1 MKLLAKPLIELSMLL
16 LVLAGAVHAQL
27 PGFDLPVAGR
37 HGIASSFLSF
47 ITSRNSNQH
56 RKICQVLLTK
66 S

>member
-37 HGIASSFLSF
+37 PSYFPSP
-47 ITSRNSNQH
+47 ITSKNTNQH